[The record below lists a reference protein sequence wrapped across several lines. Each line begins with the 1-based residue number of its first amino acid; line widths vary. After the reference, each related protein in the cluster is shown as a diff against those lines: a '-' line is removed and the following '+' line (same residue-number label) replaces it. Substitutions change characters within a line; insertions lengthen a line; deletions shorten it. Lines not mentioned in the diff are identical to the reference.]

1 MPNFNFKEMLK
12 NELSRV
18 IDNLNR
24 LIFILWL
31 ISFIVSLFIKN
42 LWADLLPIVL
52 AVVFIFR
59 LVSKNKYK
67 RQKENERY
75 LKIKKFIFKPF
86 DILSRNI
93 KDKDHVYCRCHKC
106 KKILKLP
113 LPDNSGFQH
122 AKCPTCGKR
131 VTFYTTKKV
140 KIELIKKKKD

>member
-12 NELSRV
+12 NELAKV

-42 LWADLLPIVL
+42 LWADLLPILL
-52 AVVFIFR
+52 AVIFIFR

-86 DILSRNI
+86 NVLSKNI
-93 KDKDHVYCRCHKC
+93 KDKDHVYCRCRKC

-113 LPDNSGFQH
+113 LPYQSGIQH
-122 AKCPTCGKR
+122 AKCPKCGKR
-131 VTFYTTKKV
+131 KSFYTFRKV
-140 KIELIKKKKD
+140 KVEIIKKKKN